1 MSAVKIRQTRSANGT
16 KPNQRATLAALG
28 LGRPGST
35 AERTDSP
42 QLRGQLRV
50 IEHLVTVDDDG
61 D

>member
-1 MSAVKIRQTRSANGT
+1 VSAVKIRQVRSANGT

-35 AERTDSP
+35 VERGDSP

-50 IEHLVTVDDDG
+50 IEHLVEVDDG
-61 D
+61 